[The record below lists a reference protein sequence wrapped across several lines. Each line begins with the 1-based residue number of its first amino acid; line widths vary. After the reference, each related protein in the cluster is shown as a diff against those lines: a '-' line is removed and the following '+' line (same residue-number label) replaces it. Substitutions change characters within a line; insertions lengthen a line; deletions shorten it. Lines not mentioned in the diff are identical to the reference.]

1 MEVNTEDRLRNI
13 SIIRQRNFFAGCTLL
28 AVIANFLLVAKI
40 ASTTERIIMVPGIT
54 KDLAVEGSIV
64 SQSYLEE
71 TALLFASALLDLTA
85 DTIDAKKNI
94 ILKHASTRSE
104 QSLKSLQSYFALK
117 EEEHKKFG
125 LSTFFAPKQMQ
136 VDSKN
141 LQVVIEGLLTSTFG
155 KRGFEQKTLKYLLSF
170 DYVGGHLKLKEFTQV
185 KPKAKEPS
193 NDKDKDEGQD
203 NSTEAGV

>member
-1 MEVNTEDRLRNI
+1 MEIKTEDRMQNI

-28 AVIANFLLVAKI
+28 VVIANFLLVVKI

-54 KDLAVEGSIV
+54 QDLVIEGSIV
-64 SQSYLEE
+64 SPSYLEE

-85 DTIDAKKNI
+85 DTISLKKNI
-94 ILKHASTRSE
+94 VLKHASTGSE
-104 QSLKSLQSYFALK
+104 QSLKSLQGYFASR
-117 EEEHKKFG
+117 EDEHKKFG

-155 KRGFEQKTLKYLLSF
+155 KRGFEQNNVKYLLSF

-185 KPKAKEPS
+185 KLKSKEPS
-193 NDKDKDEGQD
+193 NNKDKYEEQD
-203 NSTEAGV
+203 KSMKAGV